1 MKHSETLMWKEITET
16 PRVFGEI
23 QAANL
28 AVMQKLV
35 ADVKDSGK
43 TNFVAA
49 ARGTSDH
56 ALIFFKYV
64 LEVNSH
70 YTVGLS
76 APSNCWKLLSRRVVL
91 QSLIVR
97 KLLRLL
103 GNRFVRLLRTNWL
116 T

>member
-76 APSNCWKLLSRRVVL
+76 APRAIEQGQNLAIPDKQLYAGVACCKMGM
-91 QSLIVR
+91 
-97 KLLRLL
+97 RL
-103 GNRFVRLLRTNWL
+103 GKNR
-116 T
+116 